1 MAVSRIH
8 SSNSRIFLGTTGLK
22 GITKYDFSF
31 DQDVNTLQGLG
42 DYHISN
48 RIKNPNQKVDFS
60 LSWILATGA
69 NDPFYDFYNP
79 DSGFISVQK
88 FDFTIKDLVGSNT
101 ISGAYLTNY
110 SVNASVGNLV
120 EGSLT
125 YEADGLFY
133 STGNNLLMS
142 DQTNDSYNPLLPSN
156 IGVSFSSAN
165 NTVNL
170 SGFSIQ
176 SFSFDIPIQRKP
188 ITLLGQTIPSYR
200 YPQLPITAPIKFSV
214 IKNQITGINFSD
226 LILPQCSINFIL
238 QDCNLKG
245 YTYFFGN
252 VSLKSISESLSID
265 GNAQVD
271 FNYEASIIDSTSTK
285 NFDRT
290 VL

>member
-101 ISGAYLTNY
+101 ISGAYLTSY
-110 SVNASVGNLV
+110 SVNASVGNLI

-133 STGNNLLMS
+133 STGNKILMS

-156 IGVSFSSAN
+156 IEVSFSPTDILDLTN
-165 NTVNL
+165 
-170 SGFSIQ
+170 FSIQ
-176 SFSFDIPIQRKP
+176 SFSFEIPIQRKP
-188 ITLLGQTIPSYR
+188 ITLLGQTVPSYR

-214 IKNQITGINFSD
+214 IKNQITGIDFSN
-226 LILPQCSINFIL
+226 LILPQASLSFVL
-238 QDCNLKG
+238 KDCKSKG
-245 YTYFFGN
+245 YLYSFSN
-252 VSLKSISESLSID
+252 VSIKSISESLDID

-271 FNYEASIIDSTSTK
+271 FNYEASIIDNIGDK
-285 NFDRT
+285 NFDRAI
-290 VL
+290 L